1 MTLRLSTRDAGF
13 DAAFT
18 ALVNAR
24 READEDVSR
33 DVSAILKR
41 IRDEGDAALADYTQR
56 FDRHDLA
63 ATGWSVTAAERKA
76 ALNGLSNELSDTLDL
91 SAGRL
96 AAFTI
101 KQQQKDRTR
110 HHEAGVRPGVRGG
123 HVDKAD
129 GGGPGG

>member
-56 FDRHDLA
+56 FERHDLA
-63 ATGWSVTAAERKA
+63 ATGWSVTAAECKA
-76 ALNGLSNELSDTLDL
+76 ALTGLSNELQGALE
-91 SAGRL
+91 L
-96 AAFTI
+96 ATARHAAYTN
-101 KQQQKDRTR
+101 KQKPPHST
-110 HHEAGVRPGVRGG
+110 
-123 HVDKAD
+123 KNK
-129 GGGPGG
+129 

>member
-41 IRDEGDAALADYTQR
+41 IRDEGDAALAAYTQR

-63 ATGWSVTAAERKA
+63 ATGWIVTAADRKA
-76 ALNGLSNELSDTLDL
+76 ALNGLSNVLRDQLELADAPIADQHEN
-91 SAGRL
+91 
-96 AAFTI
+96 
-101 KQQQKDRTR
+101 KQSRVTNRDMN
-110 HHEAGVRPGVRGG
+110 
-123 HVDKAD
+123 
-129 GGGPGG
+129 